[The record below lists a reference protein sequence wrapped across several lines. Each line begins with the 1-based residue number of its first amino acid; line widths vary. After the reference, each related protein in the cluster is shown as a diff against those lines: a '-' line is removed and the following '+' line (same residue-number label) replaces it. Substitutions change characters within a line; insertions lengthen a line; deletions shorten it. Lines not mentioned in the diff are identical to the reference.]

1 MGTASPP
8 PAALVAGEPALAA
21 TAPLAPRRPAFFL
34 AHGLLDPR
42 RDRAGR
48 RGRRP
53 GDSPGDH
60 VAELAPGSDCA
71 QPEHGRGRAGDH
83 FPAPRRLSGRGP
95 AWYPALLAA
104 NGQPD
109 RGCEQD
115 REGRLLGPPV
125 RDRPEELRSV
135 ARAFNA
141 MSARLKT

>member
-8 PAALVAGEPALAA
+8 PAALVAGEPAVAA

-60 VAELAPGSDCA
+60 TVELPARSDCS
-71 QPEHGRGRAGDH
+71 QPDHGRGRAGDSI
-83 FPAPRRLSGRGP
+83 PAPRRLGRRGP
-95 AWYPALLAA
+95 AWDPALLAA
-104 NGQPD
+104 NGQP
-109 RGCEQD
+109 
-115 REGRLLGPPV
+115 
-125 RDRPEELRSV
+125 
-135 ARAFNA
+135 
-141 MSARLKT
+141 